1 MTLRPLGIVK
11 EIVESAGM
19 GISYAYDDLVF
30 LEHNGFLLQFVDT
43 QQEVLIHVNE
53 EAVEDELEVVL
64 SLLQQ
69 QAKERGMVFTR
80 GNYYKLSQADKENVR
95 IEFLSKKDFAT

>member
-30 LEHNGFLLQFVDT
+30 LEHNGFLLQFGDK
-43 QQEVLIHVNE
+43 QQEVVIHINA
-53 EAVEDELEVVL
+53 EAVEDELEV
-64 SLLQQ
+64 SLAVLQQ
-69 QAKERGMVFTR
+69 KAKEHGMVFTK
-80 GNYYKLSQADKENVR
+80 GKYYQLSQADEENVR
-95 IEFLSKKDFAT
+95 IEFLSMEDFVT